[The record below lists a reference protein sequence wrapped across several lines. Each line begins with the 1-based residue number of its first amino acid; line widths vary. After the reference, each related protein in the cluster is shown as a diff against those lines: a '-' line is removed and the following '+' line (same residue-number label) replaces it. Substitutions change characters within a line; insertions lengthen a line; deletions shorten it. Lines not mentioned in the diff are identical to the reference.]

1 MLRTL
6 VTGVHAAGL
15 FCVLGV
21 LAWLSGEPFVFP
33 SLGPTAFVLAFG
45 GVEGARRRVVGG
57 HAIGAVA
64 GFLAYTLLAG
74 HAVLTAGFAP
84 ATVEGARLAAS
95 GTLSVALTAWG
106 MLALDAV
113 HPPACA
119 TTLIVSLGLLATPF
133 EVAIIVASVGV
144 LLGAHELANVYR
156 KPET

>member
-1 MLRTL
+1 MNRAF

-21 LAWLSGEPFVFP
+21 LAWVSGEPFVFP

-45 GVEGARRRVVGG
+45 GVDRARRRVVGG
-57 HAIGAVA
+57 HAVGAVA
-64 GFLAYTLLAG
+64 GLLAYTVLAG
-74 HAVLTAGFAP
+74 DVTLTAGFAS
-84 ATVEGARLAAS
+84 ASVDGARLAAS

-119 TTLIVSLGLLATPF
+119 TTLIVSLGLLATPLA
-133 EVAIIVASVGV
+133 VAIIVASVAV
-144 LLGAHELANVYR
+144 LLGAHELANAYR